1 MERKLEVGSSI
12 VYVDQHA
19 KAHNALVTVVWGD
32 IPSYQ
37 SPTGQ
42 PGCNVVFVS
51 GDASKA
57 DQYGTQIE
65 RETSV
70 VHMTLQPA
78 HGRYW
83 RWADEVKK

>member
-1 MERKLEVGSSI
+1 MERKLEVGSNV
-12 VYVDQHA
+12 VYVDQYG
-19 KAHNALVTVVWGD
+19 KPHNALVTQVWNN

-51 GDASKA
+51 SDVSKE

-83 RWADEVKK
+83 RWADEVKQ

>member
-1 MERKLEVGSSI
+1 MERKLKVGDSV
-12 VYVDQHA
+12 VYVDQYGKPHT
-19 KAHNALVTVVWGD
+19 ALVTIVWTN
-32 IPSYQ
+32 IESYQ

-42 PGCNVVFVS
+42 PGCNLIFVS
-51 GDASKA
+51 DDPSKT

-70 VHMTLQPA
+70 IHMTHQPA

-83 RWADEVKK
+83 RWPDESK